1 MADHKDITKLT
12 VMLTSAISST
22 KAVTAQCLELFN
34 DFDFLWKG
42 DREEAIQVISVV
54 IYAYNHLDL
63 NFFCQREA
71 NSVKVTL
78 IAKIIL
84 LSVRI

>member
-22 KAVTAQCLELFN
+22 KAVTAQC
-34 DFDFLWKG
+34 FDFLWKG

-84 LSVRI
+84 LGVRI